1 MKRLLLV
8 LTIGCTVSLFAGA
21 ATAWADAGPHK
32 MTGGLVTT
40 PTTCAACHRAH
51 TGQAPYL
58 LKEKQEALCFTC
70 HGSTASGSSLDAS
83 DGVGYPEGMS
93 GEGKET
99 VGEGR
104 SGKVAAL
111 RGGGF
116 KYAMIKSETVEKE
129 LGPEGS
135 HGLPTVQATIPTIA
149 EGELRPSTSAHSV
162 NESSQIAWG
171 NGAIDAA
178 SIKEGSTETAAYG
191 AKINLTC
198 GSCHD
203 PHGNGN
209 YRILRPIPTESG
221 AKTEVKIPEEE
232 GKHEYTTTNYWKSW
246 SATDPGFYEKISEW
260 CALCHTRIMAS
271 DEAGTSATTS
281 SGDAVFTYRHR
292 TSYTVAEYEKVEKE
306 GSPTKG
312 AALGA
317 TAMGAKPNCIQCHVA
332 HGSDATMAE
341 YAGGVKFPNGSTE
354 SETNTVV
361 TKAEDSFLLRLN
373 NRGVCQT
380 CHNK

>member
-1 MKRLLLV
+1 MKRSVLILTVGCMLWLLV
-8 LTIGCTVSLFAGA
+8 GA
-21 ATAWADAGPHK
+21 ASAWADAGPHK
-32 MTGGLVTT
+32 MGQGLT
-40 PTTCAACHRAH
+40 PSTCAACHRAH
-51 TGQAPYL
+51 TGKAPYL
-58 LKEKQEALCFTC
+58 LKENQEALCFSC
-70 HGSTASGSSLDAS
+70 HGSAATGSSIDVA
-83 DGVGYPEGMS
+83 DGVGYPEGMK
-93 GEGKET
+93 GEGRET

-104 SGKVAAL
+104 TGKVGAL

-129 LGPEGS
+129 LGAEGS
-135 HGLPTVQATIPTIA
+135 HGIPTIQA
-149 EGELRPSTSAHSV
+149 KIPATGEGELKPSTSAHSV

-171 NGAIDAA
+171 NGAI
-178 SIKEGSTETAAYG
+178 SGETASYG

-221 AKTEVKIPEEE
+221 AKTGVTIPEEE
-232 GKHEYTTTNYWKSW
+232 GKHEYTTENYWKSW
-246 SATDPGFYEKISEW
+246 SATDPAFYEKISEW

-271 DEAGTSATTS
+271 DEGGTSAVTS

-312 AALGA
+312 PALGS

-332 HGSDATMAE
+332 HGTDSTMAE
-341 YAGGVKFPNGSTE
+341 YAGEVKFPNGSTE
-354 SETNTVV
+354 SETNKLV
-361 TKAEDSFLLRLN
+361 TKPEDSFLLRLN